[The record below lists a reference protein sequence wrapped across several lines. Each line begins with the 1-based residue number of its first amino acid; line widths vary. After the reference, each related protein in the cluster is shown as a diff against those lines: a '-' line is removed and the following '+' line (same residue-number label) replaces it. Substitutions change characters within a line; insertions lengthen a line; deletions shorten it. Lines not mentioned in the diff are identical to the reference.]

1 MEKENICIGCIFFK
15 FSTTMF
21 SNFSKIALKMACVT
35 VFERRSHLGSPAEGQ
50 RGPSDDDD
58 DDGGLNLILVNL
70 WAVRACPSLIMMLK
84 NEDGNDV
91 LNH

>member
-1 MEKENICIGCIFFK
+1 
-15 FSTTMF
+15 
-21 SNFSKIALKMACVT
+21 MACVT

-50 RGPSDDDD
+50 RGPSDDDDDDD

>member
-1 MEKENICIGCIFFK
+1 
-15 FSTTMF
+15 
-21 SNFSKIALKMACVT
+21 MACVT
-35 VFERRSHLGSPAEGQ
+35 VLGSPAEGQ
-50 RGPSDDDD
+50 RGPSDDDDD